1 MQYIQCTDLFYKLN
15 TVKLK
20 MIGIGVGN
28 LFGDFGQNFTELK
41 EL

>member
-1 MQYIQCTDLFYKLN
+1 MQYIQHTDLFYKLN

-28 LFGDFGQNFTELK
+28 LVTLVNFTELK
-41 EL
+41 

>member
-1 MQYIQCTDLFYKLN
+1 MQYIQRTDLFYKLN

-28 LFGDFGQNFTELK
+28 LVTLVNFTELK
-41 EL
+41 

>member
-1 MQYIQCTDLFYKLN
+1 MQYIQCTDLFYNLN

-28 LFGDFGQNFTELK
+28 LVTLARILLN
-41 EL
+41 